1 MGTTAD
7 TSTLDDFLNKFR
19 TQVDAGFGLIQGD
32 VSAVLATLVVISITI
47 TAILWAIDENQNVL
61 ASLVRKVLLVGFFA
75 FLVAQW
81 PSLAA
86 TVVNGFAALGLKA
99 GGGTMDVTTFTQSPS
114 KIVIAGINVIG
125 GLLQYIKKISPGPI
139 EFFAHID
146 VVVITIVVAI
156 GILIAF
162 VILAVEVVVTI
173 IEFHIVT
180 LVAFVTVPFGV
191 LTQTSFMSER
201 AIGYVVS
208 VGVKMMALGLVVSL
222 GTTIFDNYT
231 VSPDPGINE
240 ETGLLL
246 AAVVMVMLAL
256 KIPAIAGALISG
268 GPQLNAGSAVM
279 GAAGVAAGVAG
290 GALAA
295 RALGGAV
302 GGAFA
307 GGQVASARSA
317 AGAIA
322 GGGSTPPP
330 SPPSGSNAP
339 PSGGGAPGAS
349 APRSPSAGGAGPSA
363 APTTAQTIASA
374 EARRA
379 QASAES
385 GGSGGGAAGAAQ
397 ETAPKASPPKRS
409 TWANPTGEAP
419 DPPPPP
425 EPASAQPADE
435 RAAPAASAASASSV
449 PPSPPPSVAKVTPKR
464 APPLLSAAA
473 QRAAATALQDEE
485 RQPGLAAT
493 PARRD
498 DGES

>member
-81 PSLAA
+81 PTLAA

-330 SPPSGSNAP
+330 APPSGSNAP
-339 PSGGGAPGAS
+339 ASGGGAPG
-349 APRSPSAGGAGPSA
+349 SPSAGGAGPLA

-385 GGSGGGAAGAAQ
+385 GGSSGGPSGVE

-435 RAAPAASAASASSV
+435 RAAPAASAVPASSV